1 MRLQSSSVIIL
12 MKAERESKMRKEED
26 ESLII
31 YLKKEVE
38 AALLRTD
45 SLEKENQE
53 LQQEVVRLKAQIS
66 SLKAHD
72 NERKSMLWK
81 KLQNPIDSSKTDV
94 FLQKQSD
101 FVKVSEEHSS
111 PRPSI
116 QELPSRKEK
125 LAKVPNPPPRPT
137 SVAPSSPKEVNSNK
151 LSPAPA
157 PAPAPPPPPPPPK
170 MSVGSKTVRRV
181 PEVAEFYRLVTR
193 RDVHMENRINSAA
206 IPVVAFTPSMIGE
219 IENRSTYLSAIKSD
233 VEKQKEFINF
243 LIKEVESAAFKE
255 ISDVKAFVKWLD
267 DELSSLVDERAVLKH
282 FPQWPERKADALRE
296 AAFNYRD
303 LINLESEVSS
313 FQDNKKEPLI
323 RALGR
328 MQALQD
334 RLERSVN
341 NTERTRESMIKRYR
355 DLQIPWEWL
364 LNTGLIGQMKLS
376 SLRLAKD
383 YLKRITKELQLNE
396 CSGEENLL
404 LQGAR
409 FAYRVHQFAG
419 GFDAE
424 TTHAFQELKK
434 IGMGSLK
441 Q

>member
-206 IPVVAFTPSMIGE
+206 IPVVAFNPSMIGE
-219 IENRSTYLSAIKSD
+219 IENRSTYLSA
-233 VEKQKEFINF
+233 
-243 LIKEVESAAFKE
+243 
-255 ISDVKAFVKWLD
+255 
-267 DELSSLVDERAVLKH
+267 
-282 FPQWPERKADALRE
+282 
-296 AAFNYRD
+296 
-303 LINLESEVSS
+303 VS
-313 FQDNKKEPLI
+313 
-323 RALGR
+323 
-328 MQALQD
+328 
-334 RLERSVN
+334 
-341 NTERTRESMIKRYR
+341 
-355 DLQIPWEWL
+355 
-364 LNTGLIGQMKLS
+364 
-376 SLRLAKD
+376 
-383 YLKRITKELQLNE
+383 
-396 CSGEENLL
+396 
-404 LQGAR
+404 
-409 FAYRVHQFAG
+409 
-419 GFDAE
+419 
-424 TTHAFQELKK
+424 
-434 IGMGSLK
+434 
-441 Q
+441 

>member
-1 MRLQSSSVIIL
+1 
-12 MKAERESKMRKEED
+12 MRKEED

-45 SLEKENQE
+45 SLEKE
-53 LQQEVVRLKAQIS
+53 
-66 SLKAHD
+66 
-72 NERKSMLWK
+72 KSG
-81 KLQNPIDSSKTDV
+81 ITAGSSSKTDV

-101 FVKVSEEHSS
+101 FVKVSERSVEHSS
-111 PRPSI
+111 PRTSI
-116 QELPSRKEK
+116 QELAPRKEK
-125 LAKVPNPPPRPT
+125 LAKVPNPPPKPT
-137 SVAPSSPKEVNSNK
+137 SVAPPSPKEVGSNK
-151 LSPAPA
+151 LSPTS
-157 PAPAPPPPPPPPK
+157 APPPPPPPPK

-181 PEVAEFYRLVTR
+181 PEVVEFYRLLTR
-193 RDVHMENRINSAA
+193 RDAHMENRINSSA

-219 IENRSTYLSAIKSD
+219 IENRSSYLSAIKSD

-303 LINLESEVSS
+303 LTNLESEVSS
-313 FQDNKKEPLI
+313 FQDNTKEPLI
-323 RALGR
+323 QSLGR

-404 LQGAR
+404 LQG
-409 FAYRVHQFAG
+409 
-419 GFDAE
+419 
-424 TTHAFQELKK
+424 
-434 IGMGSLK
+434 S
-441 Q
+441 

>member
-1 MRLQSSSVIIL
+1 MRFQSSVIAP
-12 MKAERESKMRKEED
+12 MKAEQERKMREEED
-26 ESLII
+26 ASLII

-45 SLEKENQE
+45 SLEKENQD
-53 LQQEVVRLKAQIS
+53 LRQEVVRLKAQIC

-81 KLQNPIDSSKTDV
+81 KLQNPFDSSKTEV

-101 FVKVSEEHSS
+101 FVKVSERSVEHSS

-116 QELPSRKEK
+116 QELAVIKEK
-125 LAKVPNPPPRPT
+125 HAKVPNPPPRPT
-137 SVAPSSPKEVNSNK
+137 SIAPPSLKEANDNK
-151 LSPAPA
+151 LPPTS
-157 PAPAPPPPPPPPK
+157 APPPPPPPPN
-170 MSVGSKTVRRV
+170 MCAGSKAVRRV
-181 PEVAEFYRLVTR
+181 PEVVEFYRLLTR
-193 RDVHMENRINSAA
+193 RDAHMENKTNSTA
-206 IPVVAFTPSMIGE
+206 IPAVAFTPNMIGE
-219 IENRSTYLSAIKSD
+219 IENRSSYLSAIKSD

-243 LIKEVESAAFKE
+243 LIKEVESSAFND

-303 LINLESEVSS
+303 LMNLE
-313 FQDNKKEPLI
+313 
-323 RALGR
+323 
-328 MQALQD
+328 
-334 RLERSVN
+334 LERSIDN
-341 NTERTRESMIKRYR
+341 MERTRESMIRRYR
-355 DLQIPWEWL
+355 DFQIPWEWL

-376 SLRLAKD
+376 SLRLAKV

-396 CSGEENLL
+396 CSGEDNLL

-424 TTHAFQELKK
+424 TIRAFQELKK
-434 IGMGSLK
+434 VGMGSLK

>member
-1 MRLQSSSVIIL
+1 MYFCR
-12 MKAERESKMRKEED
+12 
-26 ESLII
+26 
-31 YLKKEVE
+31 
-38 AALLRTD
+38 
-45 SLEKENQE
+45 
-53 LQQEVVRLKAQIS
+53 
-66 SLKAHD
+66 
-72 NERKSMLWK
+72 
-81 KLQNPIDSSKTDV
+81 
-94 FLQKQSD
+94 KQSD
-101 FVKVSEEHSS
+101 FVKVSERSVEHSS
-111 PRPSI
+111 PRTSI
-116 QELPSRKEK
+116 QELAPRKEK
-125 LAKVPNPPPRPT
+125 LAKVPNPPPKPT
-137 SVAPSSPKEVNSNK
+137 SVAPPSPKEVGSNK
-151 LSPAPA
+151 LSPTS
-157 PAPAPPPPPPPPK
+157 APPPPPPPPK

-181 PEVAEFYRLVTR
+181 PEVVEFYRLLTR
-193 RDVHMENRINSAA
+193 RDAHMENRINSAA

-219 IENRSTYLSAIKSD
+219 IENRSSYLSAIKSD

-303 LINLESEVSS
+303 LTNLESEVSS
-313 FQDNKKEPLI
+313 FQDNTKEPLI
-323 RALGR
+323 QSLGR

-364 LNTGLIGQMKLS
+364 LNTGLIGLIIICPLLHFLDFAYEWIHLEELQRKMKLS

-409 FAYRVHQFAG
+409 FAYRIHQFAG

-424 TTHAFQELKK
+424 TIHAFQELKK
-434 IGMGSLK
+434 IGMGSVK